1 MTEVGKAS
9 KMVEAIVDYI
19 YEEGEGKIT
28 NCEVLGILE
37 FVKQKFIMDLRDV
50 EEE

>member
-1 MTEVGKAS
+1 MTEDNKAQ

-28 NCEVLGILE
+28 NLEVLGILE
-37 FVKQKFIMDLRDV
+37 YVKQVFIRDLKYL

>member
-1 MTEVGKAS
+1 MTEDNKS
-9 KMVEAIVDYI
+9 TTMVEAIVDYI

-37 FVKQKFIMDLRDV
+37 FVKLQLLEDFKAKELA
-50 EEE
+50 

>member
-37 FVKQKFIMDLRDV
+37 FVKLQFLEDFKEKELK
-50 EEE
+50 

>member
-1 MTEVGKAS
+1 MTEDRKAS

-37 FVKQKFIMDLRDV
+37 FVKQVFIRDFESL

>member
-1 MTEVGKAS
+1 MSEDRKATT
-9 KMVEAIVDYI
+9 MVEAIVDYI

-37 FVKQKFIMDLRDV
+37 FVKLQFLEDFKEI
-50 EEE
+50 E